1 MEKYRILVK
10 GIVQYNDRY
19 LIVERWYDDRIMN
32 PYQWGFIDGAV
43 EFGESPD
50 KAVVRLVHENTGL
63 TVEISKI
70 LYTWSFMIGE
80 ECNIGISY
88 LCLGSI
94 DEIYLSEDLHSYKWI
109 TKEEFDDYIENKA
122 ILEDINRAEL

>member
-1 MEKYRILVK
+1 MDKYRILVK

-122 ILEDINRAEL
+122 IIEDINRAEL

>member
-43 EFGESPD
+43 EFAESPD

-109 TKEEFDDYIENKA
+109 TKEEFEDYIENKA
-122 ILEDINRAEL
+122 ILEDIYRVEL

>member
-1 MEKYRILVK
+1 MDKYRILVK

-32 PYQWGFIDGAV
+32 PYQWGFIDGTV

-50 KAVVRLVHENTGL
+50 KAVIRLVNEQTGL
-63 TVEISKI
+63 SVEISKI
-70 LYTWSFMIGE
+70 LYTWSFMIGD

-94 DEIYLSEDLHSYKWI
+94 DEIYLSEDLHSYRWI
-109 TKEEFDDYIENKA
+109 TKEEFEDYIENRA
-122 ILEDINRAEL
+122 ILEDIERVEM